1 MRTAAAAN
9 AWPIRWRRKSKTPLQ
24 VRATRSRNARTL
36 TRWRRRI
43 ERLRISAGNFMAT
56 ATMEQKK
63 APASPNSP
71 DRKFPLERTRNIGI
85 AAHIDAGKT
94 TITERVLFYT
104 GMIHRMGEVHEG
116 TTVTDWMEQERER
129 GITITS
135 AATTCTWAQRK
146 EEGVYKIFEGIKQRI
161 NIIDTPGHVDFTAE
175 VERSLRVLDGAI
187 AVFDG
192 VAGVQP
198 QSETVWRQAT
208 KYNVPRLAFIN
219 KMDRVGAN
227 FEMSVE
233 SIHKKL
239 GANAWPVLL
248 PLGREDQLR
257 GQLDVINKKAI
268 IYSDNDQLGSTYEVT
283 DVPNEYKEIVEET
296 YANLVEQV
304 SNIDDELAEI
314 VIHEQP
320 VTPEILKAAIR
331 RQTIANKFVPVIGGS
346 ALKNIGV
353 QYLVDA
359 VVDYLP
365 SPLDIPAAKG
375 QNPDT
380 GEPMD
385 APTDDNGTFCS
396 LAFKLWSDPFVGKLV
411 FFRVYSGTLSKG
423 DTVYNPRTN
432 KRERISRLIQIQAD
446 KREDIETCY
455 AGDIAAIVGIKNIT
469 TGDTLCDED
478 YPILLEP
485 PSFPDP
491 VISMAIEPKTKLDQ
505 EKMATAL
512 QRLAEEDPT
521 FRVYTHED
529 TGQTIIAGMG
539 ELHLEIIRDRMFREF
554 KVDANAGKPQI
565 AYRET
570 ITGGAHG
577 VGKLIKQS
585 GGRGQYGH
593 VEVDVRPAGRGK
605 GLLVENKIVAGVI
618 PREYIPAVKKGIEE
632 AVLNGVLGGYPV
644 IDIEVDIV
652 YGSYHEVD
660 SNELAF
666 KMAAIFAMK
675 DGFKQGKPILLEP
688 IMKVENITP
697 EEYQG
702 DIIGDLNRRRAHISN
717 IEARGNLTIVHAEV
731 PLAEMFG
738 YATAIRSLSKGRSSY
753 SMEPSH
759 FEQVPQNLVSAILDQ
774 KETK

>member
-1 MRTAAAAN
+1 M
-9 AWPIRWRRKSKTPLQ
+9 S
-24 VRATRSRNARTL
+24 ATL
-36 TRWRRRI
+36 
-43 ERLRISAGNFMAT
+43 
-56 ATMEQKK
+56 EQK
-63 APASPNSP
+63 PAAVKNPNSP
-71 DRKFPLERTRNIGI
+71 DRKFLLERTRNIGI

-94 TITERVLFYT
+94 TLTERILFYT
-104 GMIHRMGEVHEG
+104 GMIHKIGEVHEG
-116 TTVTDWMEQERER
+116 NTVTDWMEQERER

-135 AATTCTWAQRK
+135 AATTCAWTQKK
-146 EEGVYKIFEGIKQRI
+146 EENVYKSFAGIQMRV

-187 AVFDG
+187 AVFDA

-198 QSETVWRQAT
+198 QSETVWRQAN
-208 KYNVPRLAFIN
+208 KYNVPCIAFIN
-219 KMDRVGAN
+219 KMDRVGADFN
-227 FEMSVE
+227 MSID
-233 SIHKKL
+233 SMRKKL
-239 GANAWPVLL
+239 GANAWPILI
-248 PLGREDQLR
+248 PLGKEDYLK
-257 GQLDVINKKAI
+257 GQLDVINKKAV
-268 IYSDNDQLGSTYEVT
+268 IYHENDQMGSTYELA
-283 DVPNEYKEIVEET
+283 EIPAEHAALVEK
-296 YANLVEQV
+296 AHKDLVEQI
-304 SNIDDELAEI
+304 SNLDDQVAEI
-314 VIHEQP
+314 VLEEKPI
-320 VTPEILKAAIR
+320 TPEILKAGIR
-331 RQTIANKFVPVIGGS
+331 RQTILSRFVPVVGGS
-346 ALKNIGV
+346 AFKNKGV

-365 SPLDIPAAKG
+365 SPLDIPPAKG
-375 QNPDT
+375 MEPDT
-380 GEPMD
+380 HEPME

-446 KREDIETCY
+446 KREDIDTCY
-455 AGDIAAIVGIKNIT
+455 SGDIAAIVGIKNIT

-478 YPILLEP
+478 HPILLEP

-505 EKMATAL
+505 EKMGIAL

-521 FRVYTHED
+521 FRVFTHED

-554 KVDANAGKPQI
+554 KVEANAGKPQI

-570 ITGGAHG
+570 ITGSAHG

-593 VEVDVRPAGRGK
+593 VEVDVRPGTRGT
-605 GLLVENKIVAGVI
+605 GLVIDNKIVGGTI

-632 AVLNGVLGGYPV
+632 AILNGVLGGYPV
-644 IDIEVDIV
+644 IDVEVDIV
-652 YGSYHEVD
+652 YGSYHDVD

-666 KMAAIFAMK
+666 KLAAIFAMK
-675 DGFKQGKPILLEP
+675 DGFKKSSPILLEP

-697 EEYQG
+697 DDFQG
-702 DIIGDLNRRRAHISN
+702 DICGDLSRRRGSISS
-717 IEARGNLTIVHAEV
+717 IETRGHLAIVHAEV
-731 PLAEMFG
+731 PLAELFG

-759 FEQVPQNLVSAILDQ
+759 FQQVPANLVAAILDQ